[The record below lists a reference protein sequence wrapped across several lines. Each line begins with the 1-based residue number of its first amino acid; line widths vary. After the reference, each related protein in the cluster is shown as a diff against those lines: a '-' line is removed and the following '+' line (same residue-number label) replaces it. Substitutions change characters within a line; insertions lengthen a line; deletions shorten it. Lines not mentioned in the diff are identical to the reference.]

1 MAEAPNTA
9 AAAQIAKQALRRLAM
24 AKLEPT
30 PENYARAYAIES
42 GQEPS
47 AVGTSDGGLPER
59 AQAALQRLL
68 QLGVSD
74 LAERQEL
81 QRELRMGQYDEANR
95 RAERLL
101 ASDGPAAQGDAL
113 AQTVDKLVRGLERG
127 GRQWTLARK
136 RDGLQRVL
144 GANRSDGARLIKRL
158 RQLVLS
164 WDGDEA
170 ATGVD
175 TRPAALEADEEPG
188 GTPSQFFSEDEAVST
203 PQEVKPD
210 LISLTETPQRWTEI
224 GAELH
229 QTVRCALQPA
239 GDAPALVQ
247 RIEHLLA
254 ELQQE
259 HQAAQQG
266 DASPARAEAFSRL
279 CAQARRLLEH
289 RQHLTTQLGGLCREL
304 SASLVELSEDESWA
318 QGQALAM
325 NDTLDQ
331 GLSALVVRSVSERLA
346 HTRARQHRLRDERRA
361 ARDAL
366 KGLMQTLLS
375 DLGALGEH
383 TDRFHQHLGRYTEVI
398 EQADS
403 IESLTG
409 AVREMLHESRTVQ
422 GLVQQTQAKL
432 SGEHER
438 ASQLATRVTDLELEL
453 LRLSEEVQTD
463 QLTKVANR
471 RGLLA
476 AFGTEQA
483 RQEREGAP
491 LALALLD
498 IDNFKKLNDSLG
510 HAAGDEALKGLAA
523 RTQATLR
530 PGDLVARFG
539 GEEFVLLLPNTPL
552 DEAKQVLGRL
562 QRALS
567 ASLFVHDG
575 KDVFVTFS
583 AGATLYRSGEALDDA
598 LQRADEALYE
608 AKRSGKNRTCL
619 N

>member
-1 MAEAPNTA
+1 MPEPSQAP
-9 AAAQIAKQALRRLAM
+9 AQLAKLALRRLAA

-30 PENYARAYAIES
+30 PENYARAYALEA
-42 GQEPS
+42 GQDSPPV
-47 AVGTSDGGLPER
+47 AADAGLSER
-59 AQAALQRLL
+59 ALTALQRLL
-68 QLGVSD
+68 QLGVAD

-81 QRELRMGQYDEANR
+81 QRELRLGEFDAVQR
-95 RAERLL
+95 RTERLL
-101 ASDGPAAQGDAL
+101 ANEGPAAQGEAL

-136 RDGLQRVL
+136 KDGLQRVL
-144 GANRSDGARLIKRL
+144 AANRSDGSRLVKRL

-164 WDGDEA
+164 WDSDEA
-170 ATGVD
+170 ASPVET
-175 TRPAALEADEEPG
+175 PAEEPG
-188 GTPSQFFSEDEAVST
+188 GTPSQFFSEEEASST
-203 PQEVKPD
+203 QGAALEEPVLER
-210 LISLTETPQRWTEI
+210 ISLALPPTHWPEMT
-224 GAELH
+224 AELH
-229 QTVRCALQPA
+229 QTVRVALQPA
-239 GDAPALVQ
+239 GDAPALLQ
-247 RIEHLLA
+247 RMEQLLA
-254 ELQQE
+254 ELQRE

-266 DASPARAEAFSRL
+266 DAGPQRAEAIAQL

-289 RQHLTTQLGGLCREL
+289 RLHLSSQLGGLCREL

-331 GLSALVVRSVSERLA
+331 GLSALAVRSVSERLA
-346 HTRARQHRLRDERRA
+346 HTRARQHALREERRA

-403 IESLTG
+403 LETLTG
-409 AVREMLHESRTVQ
+409 AVREMLQESRTVQ

-432 SGEHER
+432 SGEHQR
-438 ASQLATRVTDLELEL
+438 ASALAERVNQLEVEL

-471 RGLLA
+471 RGLQA
-476 AFGTEQA
+476 AFATEQA

-523 RTQATLR
+523 RAQSILR
-530 PGDLVARFG
+530 PGDLVARYG

-552 DEAKQVLGRL
+552 EEARQVLGRF

-567 ASLFVHDG
+567 ASLFMHEG

-583 AGATLYRSGEALDDA
+583 AGATLYRAGEALEDA

-608 AKRSGKNRTCL
+608 AKRTGKNRSCVS
-619 N
+619 

>member
-1 MAEAPNTA
+1 MPEPSQAP
-9 AAAQIAKQALRRLAM
+9 AQLAKLALRRLAA

-30 PENYARAYAIES
+30 PENYARAYALEA
-42 GQEPS
+42 GQESTPP
-47 AVGTSDGGLPER
+47 AAEAGLSER
-59 AQAALQRLL
+59 ALAALQRLL
-68 QLGVSD
+68 QLGVAD

-81 QRELRMGQYDEANR
+81 QRELRLGEFDAVQR
-95 RAERLL
+95 RTERLL
-101 ASDGPAAQGDAL
+101 ANEGPAAQGEAL

-136 RDGLQRVL
+136 KDGLQRVL
-144 GANRSDGARLIKRL
+144 AANRSDGSRLAKRL

-164 WDGDEA
+164 WDSDEA
-170 ATGVD
+170 ASPVET
-175 TRPAALEADEEPG
+175 PAEEPG
-188 GTPSQFFSEDEAVST
+188 GTPSQFFNEEEASST
-203 PQEVKPD
+203 QGAAPEEPV
-210 LISLTETPQRWTEI
+210 LERISLAEPPTHWPEMT
-224 GAELH
+224 AELH
-229 QTVRCALQPA
+229 QTVRVALQPA
-239 GDAPALVQ
+239 GDAPALLQ
-247 RIEHLLA
+247 RMEQLLA
-254 ELQQE
+254 ELQRE

-266 DASPARAEAFSRL
+266 DAGPQRAEAIAQL

-289 RQHLTTQLGGLCREL
+289 RLHLSSQLGGLCREL

-331 GLSALVVRSVSERLA
+331 GLSALAVRSVSERLA
-346 HTRARQHRLRDERRA
+346 HTRARQHALREERRA

-403 IESLTG
+403 LETLTG
-409 AVREMLHESRTVQ
+409 AVREMLQESRTVQ

-432 SGEHER
+432 SGEHQR
-438 ASQLATRVTDLELEL
+438 ASALAERVNQLEVEL

-471 RGLLA
+471 RGLQA
-476 AFGTEQA
+476 AFATEQA

-523 RTQATLR
+523 RAQSILR
-530 PGDLVARFG
+530 PGDLVARYG

-552 DEAKQVLGRL
+552 EEARQVLGRF

-567 ASLFVHDG
+567 ASLFMHEG

-583 AGATLYRSGEALDDA
+583 AGATLYRAGEALEDA

-608 AKRSGKNRTCL
+608 AKRTGKNRSCVS
-619 N
+619 